1 MPHLG
6 ESALDNTDG
15 TAEEVFALLNEV
27 SNDSLVLLLVL
38 IYSLVDFLVK
48 VFGVLQPTS
57 KIRFEN

>member
-27 SNDSLVLLLVL
+27 SDDSLVLLLVL
-38 IYSLVDFLVK
+38 INSLVDLLVK
-48 VFGVLQPTS
+48 VFGVLQQTI
-57 KIRFEN
+57 KNHV